1 MNPNTS
7 TGLYVATGS
16 HRYPVRA
23 WTDEGVPLI
32 AGVAPDRLAEPT
44 FDNWTL
50 EDDGILATQMSERDH
65 LRQRA
70 FALHH
75 RAAWTNLTE
84 VLARIEHD
92 VDLHDARMRIEYAE
106 AKAREVVLRSLNW
119 PGL

>member
-1 MNPNTS
+1 MNPYVL
-7 TGLYVATGS
+7 TGT

-50 EDDGILATQMSERDH
+50 EDDGILATDSVERQE
-65 LRQRA
+65 LRARA
-70 FALHH
+70 VKLHH
-75 RAAWTNLTE
+75 HAGADIAE

-106 AKAREVVLRSLNW
+106 AKVREVELRSRYW